1 MIYYKIYIMTNN
13 YISKINYLISNT
25 QYTNNFI
32 KSIMLALDPNFKLYD
47 KEVTLEILYNL
58 KKRLKEDLIEKNLF
72 LNFDNKLKFKKNDIY
87 VDLNSQN
94 LDIEEYTKKYI
105 SYYFNINIIIINQT
119 TKKHRNIID
128 YNPLWYSII
137 LINEK
142 NNYIP
147 FMVNDLLN
155 NEEIQIIFK
164 EFTID
169 DLFIFRNETDIS
181 VEEKDKIAKL
191 KKLKINELKDIAYE
205 YDIDVYKISNSTN
218 IKNKFKTKLE
228 LVEDIKNYILQSN

>member
-1 MIYYKIYIMTNN
+1 MIHN
-13 YISKINYLISNT
+13 YISQINNLINNT
-25 QYTNNFI
+25 QYKNNFI
-32 KSIMLALDPNFKLYD
+32 KSIILALEPNFKLYD
-47 KEVTLEILYNL
+47 QQIQLEFLHHL

-87 VDLNSQN
+87 VDLNSQS

-105 SYYFNINIIIINQT
+105 SHYFNINIIIINQI
-119 TKKHRNIID
+119 TKKHRTIID

-147 FMVNDLLN
+147 FIINDLLN
-155 NEEIQIIFK
+155 NEEIQIVFK
-164 EFTID
+164 EFIID

-218 IKNKFKTKLE
+218 IKNKFKTKHE
-228 LVEDIKNYILQSN
+228 LVEDIKNYILENN

>member
-1 MIYYKIYIMTNN
+1 MTNN

-105 SYYFNINIIIINQT
+105 
-119 TKKHRNIID
+119 
-128 YNPLWYSII
+128 
-137 LINEK
+137 
-142 NNYIP
+142 
-147 FMVNDLLN
+147 
-155 NEEIQIIFK
+155 
-164 EFTID
+164 
-169 DLFIFRNETDIS
+169 LF
-181 VEEKDKIAKL
+181 
-191 KKLKINELKDIAYE
+191 
-205 YDIDVYKISNSTN
+205 
-218 IKNKFKTKLE
+218 
-228 LVEDIKNYILQSN
+228 